1 MDIKECYRKMGGN
14 FEDVMQR
21 LGNESF
27 IQRFVI
33 RFLDDPSFQM
43 IKDGIEKKGAELAF
57 RGAHT
62 LKGVCSNLGFS
73 KLCDLSSQLTEIL
86 RGRELEGYEAV
97 LAQVEKQYQITVEAI
112 RELGQ

>member
-14 FEDVMQR
+14 FDDVMQR

-43 IKDGIEKKGAELAF
+43 IKDGIEKKDAELAF

-62 LKGVCSNLGFS
+62 LKGVCLNLGFS
-73 KLCDLSSQLTEIL
+73 ELYKASAELTEVLREREIPDNADLYQKVKEQYEIL
-86 RGRELEGYEAV
+86 TAAIQELEA
-97 LAQVEKQYQITVEAI
+97 
-112 RELGQ
+112 

>member
-1 MDIKECYRKMGGN
+1 MDIKECYRKMGGD
-14 FEDVMQR
+14 FADVMQR

-43 IKDGIEKKGAELAF
+43 IKDGIEKKDAELAF

-86 RGRELEGYEAV
+86 RGRELKGYEAV
-97 LAQVEKQYQITVEAI
+97 LAQTEKQYQITVEAI

>member
-14 FEDVMQR
+14 FDDVMQR

-43 IKDGIEKKGAELAF
+43 IKDGIEKKDAELAF
-57 RGAHT
+57 RGGT
-62 LKGVCSNLGFS
+62 YIKGCMLKSWIFKIVRFKFTADGDFTWKRIGGL
-73 KLCDLSSQLTEIL
+73 
-86 RGRELEGYEAV
+86 
-97 LAQVEKQYQITVEAI
+97 
-112 RELGQ
+112 

>member
-14 FEDVMQR
+14 FDDVMQR

-43 IKDGIEKKGAELAF
+43 IKDGIEKKDAELAF

-73 KLCDLSSQLTEIL
+73 KLCDL

>member
-14 FEDVMQR
+14 FDDVMQR

-43 IKDGIEKKGAELAF
+43 IKDGIEKKDAELAF

-86 RGRELEGYEAV
+86 RGRELEGYEGASR
-97 LAQVEKQYQITVEAI
+97 EAI
-112 RELGQ
+112 PDYGRGNQGIRAIK

>member
-43 IKDGIEKKGAELAF
+43 IKDGIETKDAELAF

>member
-14 FEDVMQR
+14 FDDVMQR

-43 IKDGIEKKGAELAF
+43 I
-57 RGAHT
+57 
-62 LKGVCSNLGFS
+62 
-73 KLCDLSSQLTEIL
+73 
-86 RGRELEGYEAV
+86 RELEGYEAV

>member
-14 FEDVMQR
+14 FDDVMQR

-43 IKDGIEKKGAELAF
+43 IKDGIEKKDAELAKVCM
-57 RGAHT
+57 
-62 LKGVCSNLGFS
+62 LKSWIFKIVRFKFTADGDFTWKRIGGL
-73 KLCDLSSQLTEIL
+73 
-86 RGRELEGYEAV
+86 
-97 LAQVEKQYQITVEAI
+97 
-112 RELGQ
+112 

>member
-14 FEDVMQR
+14 FDDVMQR

-43 IKDGIEKKGAELAF
+43 IKDGIEKKDAELAF
-57 RGAHT
+57 RG
-62 LKGVCSNLGFS
+62 V
-73 KLCDLSSQLTEIL
+73 
-86 RGRELEGYEAV
+86 
-97 LAQVEKQYQITVEAI
+97 QITFKRNASSATAE
-112 RELGQ
+112 RLFHF